1 MKFTK
6 TRFFIITAALFTAL
20 CFTGCTS
27 DIELELKKNGNVDV
41 SFNGTAGKAF
51 AALIN
56 TAVSGD
62 ASSPVVFDTKE
73 IEYEMSGNGFSNVKA
88 VSKNGTSL
96 SVTMTDKDGKSAL
109 FTSGVISI
117 ENNKLNACL
126 SPKELVAFY
135 NSTDS
140 QTTMFLD
147 MLLSP
152 VLNDELMTE
161 EEYLELLASFYGED
175 IAQEIKEGTFRITL
189 KNPDGTKVIKAIPFV
204 KLLTLNEVIR
214 F

>member
-6 TRFFIITAALFTAL
+6 TRFFIITAALFTEL

>member
-1 MKFTK
+1 
-6 TRFFIITAALFTAL
+6 
-20 CFTGCTS
+20 
-27 DIELELKKNGNVDV
+27 
-41 SFNGTAGKAF
+41 
-51 AALIN
+51 
-56 TAVSGD
+56 
-62 ASSPVVFDTKE
+62 
-73 IEYEMSGNGFSNVKA
+73 
-88 VSKNGTSL
+88 
-96 SVTMTDKDGKSAL
+96 MTDKDGKSAL

-175 IAQEIKEGTFRITL
+175 IAQEIKEGIFRITL
-189 KNPDGTKVIKAIPFV
+189 KNPDGTQTVQSIKFT
-204 KLLTLNEVIR
+204 KLLTLDEVLR